1 MSETAAAEFNHNMIK
16 DDSCTAAKAPDWQEE
31 WVGTSFRMWAAH
43 EGSIQEEILAYLL
56 PVEIDFII
64 NLHLLLLR
72 DLGTFDPVKMIDSE
86 IEIRAY
92 AIARLQGFI
101 ESGFISV
108 EKMNILSRLMVHEDL
123 FPSEGESALYLS
135 DLNFDLEA

>member
-1 MSETAAAEFNHNMIK
+1 METAVIGSSKKMIN
-16 DDSCTAAKAPDWQEE
+16 DDLCTAGEAPDWQEE
-31 WVGTSFRMWAAH
+31 WVGTNFRMWTAN
-43 EGSIQEEILAYLL
+43 EGNNQEEILAYLL

-108 EKMNILSRLMVHEDL
+108 EKMNILSRLIVHEDL